1 MNDKYGITFQN
12 LLNTLPP
19 VLKNSK
25 SIEALAEIAAKALV
39 EHKEAVS
46 VVMLYSRIDY
56 MPEGLL
62 DILAKDLKIDWYAPE
77 YSLSEKRQIIK
88 DSWYVHRRLGTKGA
102 VEKAISAVFS
112 GSKVSE
118 WFEYGGEPYHFK
130 LLIDATFE
138 NTNAEK
144 HKSVLDKVYIYKNL
158 RSTLDGIEY
167 IVTPD
172 GYCRIYG
179 GVGFA
184 GIEMN
189 MTTEVSVYG
198 ME

>member
-12 LLNTLPP
+12 LLNTFPP

-46 VVMLYSRIDY
+46 AVMLYSQIDN
-56 MPEGLL
+56 MTEGLL
-62 DILAKDLKIDWYAPE
+62 DVLAKDLKIDWYDTE

-88 DSWYVHRRLGTKGA
+88 DNWYVHRKLGTKGA

-112 GSKVSE
+112 ATKVSE
-118 WFEYGGEPYHFK
+118 WFEYDGSPYHFK
-130 LLIDATFE
+130 LLIDATYE
-138 NTNAEK
+138 KTNAK
-144 HKSVLDKVYIYKNL
+144 KYKSVLEKVDIYKNL

-198 ME
+198 LE